1 MPDWKRF
8 VRENLPEGRFPGEMP
23 AEVQEEIAVHLED
36 VYTEAL
42 ARGATEVEAEA
53 RARAQVD
60 DWQHLAENILA
71 SRHRAVSSRTD
82 AHLEYS
88 EDALRT
94 RGGKW
99 HLFADLIQELR
110 FTLRRLRKTPAFAA
124 VVLLSLGM
132 GIGANTAIFSVVK
145 GVLLDPLPFDNP
157 DQLVAVWNSA
167 PASGEDLLP
176 QSFAINAIYED
187 ESSAFEHVGIWGGA
201 VSAVMGIDGPV
212 EVPAMLVTQGIFPAL
227 GVQPILGRG
236 FTFEDTQI
244 GSPRTV
250 ILAHKYWVSQY
261 GADPGVLGQTL
272 EVTGVIREIIGVMP
286 KGFRL
291 MDEDPVLY
299 HPYRYDKAS
308 LTVTQFTYRSIAR
321 LREGVTID
329 QALADM
335 ERLLPMATERYPGGM
350 TLEMLREIDGAPVL
364 HPLKDDLIGTVGS
377 ILWVVLAGVGIIL
390 LVACA
395 NVANLLLVQA
405 ETRERALAVQA
416 ALGSSR
422 GRLVAGFLTES
433 VTLGVMG
440 GVLGMG
446 LAYAGLRV
454 LKAMGPANLP
464 RLHEI
469 NLDATVLFFAFLTS
483 VVAGVALGLLPLARA
498 WSIDLP
504 GALKEGGRAY
514 GSGRSRNRVRNTLAV
529 AQLALAMVLLVGS
542 GLMVRTFV
550 SLSRAE
556 PGFTEAE
563 QLLTFRA
570 TATRAEVPQDED
582 VSRAHEALATR
593 LEELPGVVSVGV
605 TTSVPMDQRAGF
617 DPIYIE
623 DFPLPEGQQAPIKRF
638 KWIGGGYHEALGN
651 PVIAGRAITWADIH
665 GLARV
670 VMITESFARQAW
682 GDPVRAVGRRISTGY
697 GPGDWREIVGV
708 VGDVLDDGMDQNPV
722 DIVYWP
728 MVLRGFWSEVYD
740 EGLFVAR
747 GMTYVVRSNRV
758 ATPGFLDEV
767 RETVWASFPGR
778 PLGSVRTMDSL
789 QRDSMARTSFTMVV
803 LGIAAA
809 MGLFLGT
816 IGLYGVISYTVGQRT
831 KEMGLRIAMG
841 AEPRSVTGMVLRQG
855 LVLAVVGV
863 AVGGGSAMGATRL
876 MQAILFGVSPVD
888 PLTYG
893 LVAVGLVG
901 VALCA
906 TWIPARRAARVDP
919 MVALRAE

>member
-1 MPDWKRF
+1 
-8 VRENLPEGRFPGEMP
+8 
-23 AEVQEEIAVHLED
+23 
-36 VYTEAL
+36 
-42 ARGATEVEAEA
+42 
-53 RARAQVD
+53 
-60 DWQHLAENILA
+60 
-71 SRHRAVSSRTD
+71 
-82 AHLEYS
+82 
-88 EDALRT
+88 
-94 RGGKW
+94 
-99 HLFADLIQELR
+99 
-110 FTLRRLRKTPAFAA
+110 
-124 VVLLSLGM
+124 
-132 GIGANTAIFSVVK
+132 
-145 GVLLDPLPFDNP
+145 
-157 DQLVAVWNSA
+157 
-167 PASGEDLLP
+167 
-176 QSFAINAIYED
+176 
-187 ESSAFEHVGIWGGA
+187 
-201 VSAVMGIDGPV
+201 
-212 EVPAMLVTQGIFPAL
+212 
-227 GVQPILGRG
+227 
-236 FTFEDTQI
+236 
-244 GSPRTV
+244 
-250 ILAHKYWVSQY
+250 
-261 GADPGVLGQTL
+261 
-272 EVTGVIREIIGVMP
+272 
-286 KGFRL
+286 
-291 MDEDPVLY
+291 
-299 HPYRYDKAS
+299 
-308 LTVTQFTYRSIAR
+308 
-321 LREGVTID
+321 
-329 QALADM
+329 
-335 ERLLPMATERYPGGM
+335 
-350 TLEMLREIDGAPVL
+350 
-364 HPLKDDLIGTVGS
+364 
-377 ILWVVLAGVGIIL
+377 
-390 LVACA
+390 
-395 NVANLLLVQA
+395 
-405 ETRERALAVQA
+405 
-416 ALGSSR
+416 
-422 GRLVAGFLTES
+422 
-433 VTLGVMG
+433 
-440 GVLGMG
+440 
-446 LAYAGLRV
+446 
-454 LKAMGPANLP
+454 
-464 RLHEI
+464 
-469 NLDATVLFFAFLTS
+469 
-483 VVAGVALGLLPLARA
+483 VALGLLPLARA